1 MAYKPEWIDELD
13 KQPMLHI
20 HVQQSHHCDAFLVM
34 NEAGRKA
41 LIALLQNE
49 EPVAVGQFTPAD
61 GECFDLH
68 VVTLPT
74 AEVLQDKQQYT
85 EE

>member
-1 MAYKPEWIDELD
+1 MAYKPEWIETWE
-13 KQPMLHI
+13 QEPMLHVRAQPSY
-20 HVQQSHHCDAFLVM
+20 HDDARLVM